1 MSGINTVGL
10 STDTAAAGIHVFRT
24 ESKNTLFGV
33 NVINSGSGYQ
43 YRKLRV
49 NPLGISTSYNTI
61 NYTNHGFAHGDI
73 INYSPTRDAGLA
85 TPAVISGLN
94 TTSSYYVMKIDDNTF
109 KLADAGIGATDSS
122 NFDRGKVVSFGSTG
136 AGYQTFTYPEIKV
149 NIEVSYGSTVTG
161 TFNFTPIISGSLTG
175 SYLYEQ
181 GTDYGSTIVNH
192 VNKPNVKIQ
201 TGERAELRP
210 VIANGR
216 VEDVIV
222 VNQGSNYVSQPLI
235 NIVSNDGLGS
245 GAIVRSVIE
254 NGKITDAI
262 VINSGIGYST
272 ITTEAIVE
280 ARGKN
285 AKIEPVLR
293 TLTLNDE
300 SRFGSE
306 HLIGRDNKLTFGVL
320 GYSQNLASKFETD
333 SFTVKNNGEFNNVTG
348 HSPIIGWAY
357 DGNPIYG
364 PFGYTKSDDIN
375 SGFSTMRSSYKRNI
389 NNICLLYT
397 SDAADE

>member
-1 MSGINTVGL
+1 M
-10 STDTAAAGIHVFRT
+10 
-24 ESKNTLFGV
+24 
-33 NVINSGSGYQ
+33 
-43 YRKLRV
+43 
-49 NPLGISTSYNTI
+49 
-61 NYTNHGFAHGDI
+61 
-73 INYSPTRDAGLA
+73 
-85 TPAVISGLN
+85 
-94 TTSSYYVMKIDDNTF
+94 
-109 KLADAGIGATDSS
+109 
-122 NFDRGKVVSFGSTG
+122 
-136 AGYQTFTYPEIKV
+136 

-389 NNICLLYT
+389 NNIANRPSGFNAGFFNEDFQFDNSGDLDVHNGRFCKTPEFPNGIYAYFATTEIDSNGILTGSYPYFIGDTYRLPIIEENLELTHAFDFNNSNLTRNTFPYCVGET
-397 SDAADE
+397 HAENDFIIESNEEIRQSSEI